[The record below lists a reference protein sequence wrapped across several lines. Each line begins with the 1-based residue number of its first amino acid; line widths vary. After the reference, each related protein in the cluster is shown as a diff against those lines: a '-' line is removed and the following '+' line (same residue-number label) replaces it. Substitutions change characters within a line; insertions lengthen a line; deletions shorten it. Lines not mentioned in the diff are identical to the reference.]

1 MMEKKLNI
9 LLIEDNQVHIMLIK
23 QSFNELG
30 KYDYNFTVIDNGYRA
45 KQFFNTVMDNPKAIL
60 PDLIFLDLDLP
71 KVNGIEVLRFI
82 KKKPLLRHIPVL
94 ILSGSAEHSEMMKCY
109 KYYCSSYLQ
118 KPINADGFKDLVVAI
133 EKFWFGVALL
143 PTILTTEEIEN

>member
-82 KKKPLLRHIPVL
+82 KKNL
-94 ILSGSAEHSEMMKCY
+94 Y
-109 KYYCSSYLQ
+109 
-118 KPINADGFKDLVVAI
+118 
-133 EKFWFGVALL
+133 
-143 PTILTTEEIEN
+143 